1 MTLEGKS
8 ALVTGGARRVG
19 RQIALALARRGMN
32 VAVHYNRSRADAAA
46 LAREL
51 ARAHGVRAVA
61 LRAELS
67 NARACAALAGEAAR
81 RLGGLHAV
89 VNNASLWEPNRF
101 GKTSES
107 DWDRHMDVN
116 ARAPFFLAQAAAP
129 HLKRAGGCIVNIADW
144 AAHRPYADY
153 IPYCVSK
160 AALLCLN
167 TALAKALAPQVR
179 VNAVM
184 PGPVLLPDGES
195 AAGESG
201 AALKRATLLKRL
213 GSPADVAKAVVFLLE
228 SDFIT
233 GASVAVD
240 GGRLI
245 A

>member
-1 MTLEGKS
+1 MTLDGKA

-19 RQIALALARRGMN
+19 RQIALALARRGMD
-32 VAVHYNRSRADAAA
+32 VAIHYNRSRFDAAA

-51 ARAHGVRAVA
+51 TRAHGVRAVA

-67 NARACAALAGEAAR
+67 SARACAAVVREAAR
-81 RLGGLHAV
+81 RLGRLDALI
-89 VNNASLWEPNRF
+89 NNASLWEPNVF
-101 GKTSES
+101 GRTKES

-116 ARAPFFLAQAAAP
+116 ARAPFFLTQAAAP
-129 HLKRAGGCIVNIADW
+129 HLKRARGAVVNIADW
-144 AAHRPYADY
+144 SAHRPYADY
-153 IPYCVSK
+153 LPYCASK

-167 TALAKALAPQVR
+167 TGLAKALAPEVR

-184 PGPVLLPDGES
+184 PGPVLLPDGHS
-195 AAGESG
+195 ESG
-201 AALKRATLLKRL
+201 ATAQALKRATLVRRL
-213 GSPADVAKAVVFLLE
+213 GSPADVAKAVLFLLE
-228 SDFIT
+228 SDFMT